1 MRLLQPADGIL
12 AFYDGREGK
21 RELEQ
26 LNWLDDGALLLGIA
40 SYAIVDGD
48 EALVYDTHLSV
59 DRARWIRDQL
69 DATKVT
75 VVLSHRHIDH
85 VAGTEAFADCNVL
98 AGPLTAQLLDEQRE
112 VIEAAV
118 PAVKPLVLPTGE
130 VPPTLQVGAITVEA
144 LPFDIH
150 ASDHTLLWLP
160 ERRIL
165 LAADAVEDPVTVV
178 AEPDRIEA
186 HLRELDRLEAL
197 DPERI
202 LPAHGDPDVIAA
214 GGYDVR
220 IIEAMRVYLT
230 ALLAGDR
237 RPVREILEGPLRHG
251 WIHWYPAYE
260 AVHEMNLESVARQG
274 TGSGDGG
281 N

>member
-1 MRLLQPADGIL
+1 MRLLAPAAGIL

-26 LNWLDDGALLLGIA
+26 PNWLDDGALMLGIA
-40 SYAIVDGD
+40 SYAIVDGG

-59 DRARWIRDQL
+59 DRARWIREQL
-69 DATKVT
+69 DAARIT

-85 VAGTEAFADCNVL
+85 VAGTEAFAGCEVL
-98 AGPLTAQLLDEQRE
+98 AGPLTAVLLGEQRE
-112 VIEAAV
+112 AIEAAT
-118 PAVKPLVLPTGE
+118 PPVKPLVLPTGE
-130 VPPTLQVGAITVEA
+130 VPPTLQVGTITVQA

-150 ASDHTLLWLP
+150 AADHTLLWLP

-165 LAADAVEDPVTVV
+165 LAADAVEDPITLV

-197 DPERI
+197 DPEVI

-214 GGYDVR
+214 GGYGAG
-220 IIEAMRVYLT
+220 IIEATRVYLT

-237 RPVREILEGPLRHG
+237 RPLDAILEGPLREG
-251 WIHWYPAYE
+251 WIHAHPAYE
-260 AVHEMNLESVARQG
+260 EVHEENLKAVA
-274 TGSGDGG
+274 SAS
-281 N
+281 